1 MRVTEDP
8 DEEILVISAS
18 GMVLRTKVGAISLIG
33 RQTQGVI
40 VMRVGNDDQI
50 VALAPVGV
58 LDGEDELP
66 PDDES

>member
-1 MRVTEDP
+1 
-8 DEEILVISAS
+8 
-18 GMVLRTKVGAISLIG
+18 
-33 RQTQGVI
+33 
-40 VMRVGNDDQI
+40 MRVGNDDQI